1 MSPMSF
7 SDSNSE
13 SIHIHGRHMNQ
24 QCDPTV
30 STDWSTLD
38 QQIITLQE
46 KQNKN
51 TISSKF
57 VKKLIKKKMRK
68 ICTEKKAVAHVV
80 RQISSKLEYDSYSG
94 L

>member
-1 MSPMSF
+1 MQLASSCPAAILENEEPVEPQMSPMSF

-38 QQIITLQE
+38 EQIITLQE

-51 TISSKF
+51 NF
-57 VKKLIKKKMRK
+57 IKVCKN
-68 ICTEKKAVAHVV
+68 
-80 RQISSKLEYDSYSG
+80 
-94 L
+94 